1 MIKII
6 QYQKNKIIKYSI
18 NLINMENQRNKLLL
32 IIHSLTKLI
41 LKLIIII
48 LGIILISVIL
58 ESSTYIVLG
67 YRVSSKF
74 IMEKQ
79 LIMFQHQNN
88 LTNTIN
94 LEWTAIRRG
103 IALSTYAY
111 YLLLHIEPY
120 LHLV

>member
-1 MIKII
+1 MTTYKDI
-6 QYQKNKIIKYSI
+6 Y

-32 IIHSLTKLI
+32 TISSLTKLI

-58 ESSTYIVLG
+58 ESSMYIVLEYG
-67 YRVSSKF
+67 VSLKF

-94 LEWTAIRRG
+94 LEWTAIRGG
-103 IALSTYAY
+103 IMLSTYAY
-111 YLLLHIEPY
+111 YLLNDIEYY